1 MRQGLS
7 VIEGGRL
14 SEADPMGADMDPDD
28 WRIDLRRPHAVEP
41 VEAEAWRML
50 LTRIRWPE
58 PIYADP
64 DYLLTAAVHQS
75 GGRDLVF
82 AFAWSGEGER
92 SRLRGVVPLAMPH
105 GLWGNGRAQV
115 WYPPGP
121 VLAPTIEPGC
131 LDEVETALRAAIR
144 AVHPRSTLVL
154 MPPPAASASEGE
166 RTAPRDSVTR
176 AIPARDRVGVRLTGP
191 WIRDGV
197 EIERITEPRRIRDAV
212 EAYLSFD
219 AQVSG
224 SPIVRDPSASSM
236 VRVVTRRFAQRRQT
250 SVDFARKDG
259 ILVAAALRLGTGAG
273 SIVWRQAETRAA

>member
-1 MRQGLS
+1 MKQGLS
-7 VIEGGRL
+7 IIEGGL
-14 SEADPMGADMDPDD
+14 LIEAGSIGADHEPAE
-28 WRIDLRRPHAVEP
+28 WHIDLRRPNLVEP
-41 VEAEAWRML
+41 IEAEAWRAL

-82 AFAWSGEGER
+82 AFAWSGSGER
-92 SRLRGVVPLAMPH
+92 ARLRGVIPLAMPH
-105 GLWGNGRAQV
+105 GLWGNGRVQA

-121 VLAPTIEPGC
+121 VLAPTIEPGF
-131 LDEVETALRAAIR
+131 LDEVEAALRAAIK
-144 AVHPRSTLVL
+144 AVHPRSTLIMV
-154 MPPPAASASEGE
+154 PSPAAP
-166 RTAPRDSVTR
+166 APKQAALLAQPVP
-176 AIPARDRVGVRLTGP
+176 AEVVPARDRVSIRLVGP
-191 WIRDGV
+191 WVRDGV
-197 EIERITEPRRIRDAV
+197 EIERITEPRSIRDAV

-224 SPIVRDPSASSM
+224 NPIVADPSASSM

-259 ILVAAALRLGTGAG
+259 VIVAAALRLGAGPG
-273 SIVWRQAETRAA
+273 SIVWRQAEARAA

>member
-7 VIEGGRL
+7 IIEGGRPL
-14 SEADPMGADMDPDD
+14 TEVDLDAGD

-41 VEAEAWRML
+41 VEAEAWRAL

-82 AFAWSGEGER
+82 AFAWSEAGER
-92 SRLRGVVPLAMPH
+92 SRLRGIVPLAMPH
-105 GLWGNGRAQV
+105 GLWGNGRAQA

-121 VLAPTIEPGC
+121 FLAPTIEPDC
-131 LDEVETALRAAIR
+131 HDEVEAALRAAIR

-154 MPPPAASASEGE
+154 MPPAVTVPAKAVAPLSAQANGGG
-166 RTAPRDSVTR
+166 
-176 AIPARDRVGVRLTGP
+176 IPEKDRVGVRLAGP
-191 WIRDGV
+191 WTRSGV

-224 SPIVRDPSASSM
+224 EPIVRDPSASSM

-250 SVDFARKDG
+250 SVDFARKG
-259 ILVAAALRLGTGAG
+259 GVIVAAALRLGSGPG
-273 SIVWRQAETRAA
+273 SIVWRQAEGRAA